1 MPCFNSTEEFRAA
14 EELGFVVPSED
25 EDYQTGFLK
34 KGKQDPMSH
43 RIIEKRRRDRMNNC
57 LADLSRLIPPEY
69 LKKGR
74 GRVEKTEIIEMA
86 IRHLKF
92 LQERANGLYHG
103 LAHGPSAMVNW
114 RLTEDAPAFHLRI
127 WCPEHGLNFVL
138 GTVLAAERATGDEFR
153 AGFQEALAEA
163 ARFLEM
169 QGYGPG
175 DGFCAQLAAHLQR
188 HVELIAK
195 GEAPQREGS
204 RLHQGL
210 SSETTSSSSSSQGY
224 AANGMAARRP
234 EPLPALEPYAPASEP
249 YPMESDKVPNGPIV
263 GPEEPPQDNE
273 PLNLDGRRKCEP
285 TLRAIRKPDHSEDY
299 LHSYKF
305 KNSIERRFSKSQ
317 DCEAADMSHN
327 PCKPNAHKRRRAVK
341 PASST
346 SNSGSGSGSTSQSGC
361 NSHSGSTSQSGS
373 NSNEDARDTS
383 PQDTSSESPHQH
395 YDKPLASPAQF
406 VPVFALSS
414 LGKYYVPLSV
424 DYACLARHLSPH
436 DALESRATLVTAPL
450 HPVTIH
456 VNFQPCFD
464 HHQVKRETNDR
475 DWRPV

>member
-1 MPCFNSTEEFRAA
+1 METRHYWAENGHAVKYENFNSTEEFRAA

-92 LQERANGLYHG
+92 LQERAN
-103 LAHGPSAMVNW
+103 
-114 RLTEDAPAFHLRI
+114 
-127 WCPEHGLNFVL
+127 
-138 GTVLAAERATGDEFR
+138 AAERATGDEFR